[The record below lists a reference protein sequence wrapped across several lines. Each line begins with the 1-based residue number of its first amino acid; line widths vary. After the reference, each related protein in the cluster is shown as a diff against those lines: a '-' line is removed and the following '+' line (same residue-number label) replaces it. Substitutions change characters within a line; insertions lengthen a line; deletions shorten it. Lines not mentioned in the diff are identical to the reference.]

1 MLVLEPIEFVPNPR
15 NFLDFVKRRSGQLS
29 GCRLDRPVAL
39 LVSIP
44 QKEARSGIVEPLV
57 RLAGPTISLRAFLE
71 AAAQPGQNFRAQG
84 SGLGEEPG
92 RLPESAIQNLAFQPA
107 TKAIRARPPSRRC
120 SRIDFHNNGGSSP
133 ASRRTAHT
141 QTPWLSIMNGR
152 SSSSKGS
159 YPGHRSSGC
168 AS

>member
-120 SRIDFHNNGGSSP
+120 SRIDFHNNGGIV
-133 ASRRTAHT
+133 AGV
-141 QTPWLSIMNGR
+141 QTNRPHADPLALDHERKELFVERVI
-152 SSSSKGS
+152 
-159 YPGHRSSGC
+159 SGP
-168 AS
+168 SL